1 MVLTSTLRSRA
12 SVCRLSA
19 TCRTMAPTSTCLSGR
34 RCALSSMRES
44 ESRSSISRAMRSACA
59 CMIGR
64 KRSRAAGSSRAEP
77 RSVSMKPDSAA
88 SGVRSSWL
96 ALATK
101 SARISSTRR
110 SGVRSWNASSTR
122 PGLAATPG
130 DEIGVTI
137 TSYQRSSGTRS
148 ENSTRCAVPL
158 ARARRIAS
166 STSGT
171 RSPSETGSPGRS
183 AGATAVAR
191 ALSATTSP
199 RRSSATT
206 GSGSPASTAS
216 IKGSPTR
223 ARARLV
229 PGQRRRRDV
238 AARAC
243 DQRRQRHQHET
254 RERRQRGGGAEQP
267 QAGERDRRGDQHQ
280 AHAPEA
286 LDPAADPDAIVNH
299 CHVSSDS

>member
-1 MVLTSTLRSRA
+1 
-12 SVCRLSA
+12 
-19 TCRTMAPTSTCLSGR
+19 
-34 RCALSSMRES
+34 
-44 ESRSSISRAMRSACA
+44 MRSACA

-171 RSPSETGSPGRS
+171 RRPSETGSPGRS

-206 GSGSPASTAS
+206 GSGRPASTAS

-223 ARARLV
+223 GARGSTRASAAGATSPRALAISAAAATSTKPASAGSAAVAPNSHRQANAIAAAASTRRMRLKRST
-229 PGQRRRRDV
+229 QRL
-238 AARAC
+238 
-243 DQRRQRHQHET
+243 T
-254 RERRQRGGGAEQP
+254 RT
-267 QAGERDRRGDQHQ
+267 
-280 AHAPEA
+280 
-286 LDPAADPDAIVNH
+286 L
-299 CHVSSDS
+299 S